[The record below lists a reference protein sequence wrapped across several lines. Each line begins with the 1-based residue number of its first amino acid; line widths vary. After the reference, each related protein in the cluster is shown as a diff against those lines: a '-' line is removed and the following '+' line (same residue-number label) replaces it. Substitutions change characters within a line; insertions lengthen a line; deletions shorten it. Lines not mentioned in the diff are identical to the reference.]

1 MAAFSA
7 RRPWIAIGAW
17 MVLVVA
23 CYLLGSAAGT
33 VKATDAQANPGEAIR
48 ASQMVDAAGLAA
60 PDQAEVLLTATDGGQ
75 LDRSAAAT
83 AVAALDARI
92 AHVVGVRSVADP
104 VISPDGRAMLVS
116 ATLTDAFDGKAFR
129 AAVTDASTASGVT
142 GLRIQATGGDL
153 VDEDVSSTLGQS
165 FSTALTISLP
175 VTLIIMLVAFG
186 ALIAAGIPVL
196 LGVTSVLS
204 AVGLYAVASHVFP
217 DGGQTAEV
225 ILLVGMAVG
234 VDYSLFYLRRER
246 EERAKGRS
254 EQASLMIAASTA
266 GRAVVTSGVAVCI
279 ALAGM
284 FLTNDATFSAM
295 AVGTIAV
302 VLLAV
307 LGSLTVLPAILSLL
321 GRRVDRPRIP
331 LLWRLTARAQR
342 GAAVRTLLRPALRHP
357 VATAGVTLV
366 GLLAII
372 IPAFGLQLRTDSIAD
387 LPDSMPSVVA
397 YRDLVDAFPSQS
409 MEQYVVVNAPV
420 AQATATS
427 TAVAQLVSRVSGD
440 PRFAGQ
446 PSVRSKGGTTVVA
459 VAVPGD
465 PESATA
471 KAALSQLR
479 GTIVPA
485 TVGAV
490 PGATVAVGGATA
502 MSVDAI
508 NRLSSRTPTVFG
520 FVIVLTLVLMTLAF
534 SSLAMG
540 LVTILV
546 NLLSAAA
553 AFGVLVG
560 VFQHTWAQGLLGF
573 HSTGGVIFW
582 IPVFLFV
589 ILFGLSMDYHVL
601 VVSRIK
607 EAVDRGVTPK
617 QAVADGVAGSA
628 GVVTS
633 AAVVMIAVFA
643 IFAGLPMI
651 EFKELG
657 IGLSTAILLDAVV
670 IRILLLPAVLALL
683 GRHAWWSP
691 RWLAR
696 VLPRRPWGDQE
707 AVATVP
713 EMTPV
718 SVSS

>member
-1 MAAFSA
+1 MS
-7 RRPWIAIGAW
+7 
-17 MVLVVA
+17 
-23 CYLLGSAAGT
+23 
-33 VKATDAQANPGEAIR
+33 E
-48 ASQMVDAAGLAA
+48 
-60 PDQAEVLLTATDGGQ
+60 
-75 LDRSAAAT
+75 
-83 AVAALDARI
+83 
-92 AHVVGVRSVADP
+92 
-104 VISPDGRAMLVS
+104 
-116 ATLTDAFDGKAFR
+116 
-129 AAVTDASTASGVT
+129 ASTVAGAD
-142 GLRIQATGGDL
+142 GIRIQATGGDL
-153 VDEDVSSTLGQS
+153 IDEDVNDTLAHS
-165 FSTALTISLP
+165 FSTALTVSLP
-175 VTLIIMLVAFG
+175 VTLLIMLVAFG
-186 ALIAAGIPVL
+186 ALLAAGIPVL

-204 AVGLYAVASHVFP
+204 AVGLYAVASHAFP

-246 EERAKGRS
+246 EERAAGRS
-254 EQASLMIAASTA
+254 ESAALATAAATA
-266 GRAVVTSGVAVCI
+266 GRAVVTSGLAVCI

-284 FLTNDATFSAM
+284 FLTNDTTFTAM

-307 LGSLTVLPAILSLL
+307 LGSLTVLPAVLSLL

-331 LLWRLTARAQR
+331 LLWRLAARARR
-342 GAAVRTLLRPALRHP
+342 GSIVRTLLRPALRHP
-357 VATAGVTLV
+357 VVTAAVSLV
-366 GLLAII
+366 GLVAII
-372 IPAFGLQLRTDSIAD
+372 VPAFGLQLRTDSVAD

-397 YRDLVDAFPSQS
+397 YQDLVAAFPSQS
-409 MEQYVVVNAPV
+409 MPDSVVVSAPPE
-420 AQATATS
+420 QAAAVKD
-427 TAVAQLVSRVSGD
+427 AVAQLVARVSGD
-440 PRFAGQ
+440 TSFAGD
-446 PSVRSKGGTTVVA
+446 PVVRSTATTTVIEI
-459 VAVPGD
+459 AVPGD
-465 PESATA
+465 PESTPA
-471 KAALSQLR
+471 KDALALLR
-479 GTIVPA
+479 GTIVPS

-490 PGATVAVGGATA
+490 PGASVAVGGATA

-508 NRLSSRTPTVFG
+508 GHLSSRTPLVVG
-520 FVIVLTLVLMTLAF
+520 FVLVLTLVLMTLAF

-540 LVTILV
+540 LVTIVV

-560 VFQHTWAQGLLGF
+560 VFQHRWAEGLLGF

-607 EAVDRGVTPK
+607 EAADRGVDPR

-657 IGLSTAILLDAVV
+657 IGLATAILLDAVV
-670 IRILLLPAVLALL
+670 IRILLLPALLAIL

-696 VLPRRPWGDQE
+696 VLPSRTWDIHDVQPTDT
-707 AVATVP
+707 AVPMDA
-713 EMTPV
+713 
-718 SVSS
+718 SAR